1 MVASKYH
8 DPHFVLRFRGAGA
21 RGAWQL
27 TAVVLMTVALGWAKP
42 VKIVVLNSPSELVQV
57 KVMVRAGSASDPAG
71 REGLAALTGRML
83 LDGSFGDPSAPVTK
97 DMLADIVRPWGEQA
111 SPSVVVEKETSTF
124 SFTLPKGVFSEY
136 AVKVMQPLFT
146 QPLFAGDELER
157 ISKETKVYISATLR
171 LENTELLGLYALDNY
186 IHEGTPYGHLPAGTI
201 SGLKAITVED
211 VRRFYKTYYTAGNI
225 TVGVSSGDA
234 DIQRLIQSS
243 LSGLGRSARAK
254 KLRRVP
260 PKRAPAI
267 KGRELLVITQP
278 TTIATGIHLGY
289 PINVDRRHRDYWAL
303 YVANVALGTH
313 RDSFGRLYNEIRQ
326 ARGYNYGDY
335 SYIEWF
341 QNRPFALFPP
351 TNTPRKKQY
360 FSMWVRPAGHEYA
373 HHLLKA
379 IGWELENFV
388 RDGLTGEEVEL
399 AKNKARVLYLNLAE
413 TSERLLAYKLDDDFY
428 GQRGN
433 GFLDGYLA
441 AIDALTP
448 AQVNAAIRRHL
459 QVENLKIVIVTNEEW
474 GARLATDIA
483 AGQNAG
489 GKDAAA
495 YDFPSRE
502 VDDELVYDI
511 PEDKR
516 AVVEKDRL
524 WEAYPLNLSAGRIR
538 LVSSTQLFESARLIG
553 R

>member
-1 MVASKYH
+1 MAASKYAH
-8 DPHFVLRFRGAGA
+8 RQPALPNQGAGA
-21 RGAWQL
+21 MALWQL
-27 TAVVLMTVALGWAKP
+27 AACLLLSAALGGAKP
-42 VKIVVLNSPSELVQV
+42 VKIVVLDSPSELVQV
-57 KVMVRAGSASDPAG
+57 KVMVRAGSAHDPAG

-83 LDGSFGDPSAPVTK
+83 LEGSFGDPAAPVTK
-97 DMLADIVRPWGEQA
+97 DSLADIVRGWGEGA
-111 SPSVVVEKETSTF
+111 SPSVTVEKETSTF
-124 SFTLPKGVFSEY
+124 GFTVPREVFSEY
-136 AVKVMQPLFT
+136 AGKVLQPLFT
-146 QPLFAGDELER
+146 QPLFNGDELER
-157 ISKETKVYISATLR
+157 ISKETKVFISATLR

-186 IHEGTPYGHLPAGTI
+186 IHEGTPYGHLPAGSI
-201 SGLKAITVED
+201 SGLSAITRDD
-211 VRRFYKTYYTAGNI
+211 VARFYKTYYTAANI
-225 TVGVSSGDA
+225 SVGVSSGDA
-234 DIQRLIQSS
+234 DVERTIQSS
-243 LSGLGRSARAK
+243 LSGIGKSVKAK
-254 KLRRVP
+254 KLRRVY
-260 PKRAPAI
+260 PKNAPAI
-267 KGRELLVITQP
+267 KGRELLIITQP

-341 QNRPFALFPP
+341 QSRPFALFPP

-388 RDGLTGEEVEL
+388 RTGLTEEEVEL
-399 AKNKARVLYLNLAE
+399 AKNKAKVLYLNLAE

-428 GQRGN
+428 GQRHN
-433 GFLDGYLA
+433 GFLDVYLA
-441 AIDALTP
+441 AIDGLTP
-448 AQVNAAIRRHL
+448 VQVNAAIRRHL
-459 QVENLKIVIVTNEEW
+459 QVENTKIVIVTNEEW
-474 GARLATDIA
+474 GSRLATDIA

-495 YDFPSRE
+495 YNFPSRE
-502 VDDELVYDI
+502 VDNELVYDI
-511 PEDKR
+511 PENKR

-538 LVSSTQLFESARLIG
+538 VVSSTQLFESARLVG